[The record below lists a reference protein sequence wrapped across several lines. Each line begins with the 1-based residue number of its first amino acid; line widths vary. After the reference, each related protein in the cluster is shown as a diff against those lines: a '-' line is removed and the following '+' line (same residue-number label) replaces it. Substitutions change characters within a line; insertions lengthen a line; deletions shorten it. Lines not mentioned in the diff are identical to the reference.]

1 MSPVVAPRI
10 KYSPMQLQ
18 PLSIDRLCIH
28 QVTLMQ
34 CDFRQ
39 SMETLARHGVTKTA
53 IWRDKLDEIGV
64 DEGARILRDLGIEVM
79 SLCAGGLL
87 SASEPTDRQKAIDE
101 NRRWID
107 QASAINA
114 ASMVT
119 ITGGLEDGV
128 RDQRAARDL
137 ACQGIAEL
145 VPHAR
150 ASGVKLALEPL
161 HPMVCGFRSVI
172 STVREAGEML
182 RELDAPDVAGLAIDS
197 YALWWDHNL
206 EADLAEAAADILNF
220 HVSDW
225 LPQTRDVRLDRGMP
239 GDGQI
244 DNRKIREWI
253 EQGGFDGPIEVE
265 IFSDLDWWKRDPD
278 EVISTIVP
286 TRENCSLNRRLI
298 NDAVRRPEILVR
310 HSRLSAR

>member
-10 KYSPMQLQ
+10 EFSVMHLK
-18 PLSIDRLCIH
+18 PLSIERLCIH

-34 CDFRQ
+34 CDFLQ

-53 IWRDKLDEIGV
+53 IWRDKLDEVGV
-64 DEGARILRDLGIEVM
+64 DEGARILRDLGIEVI

-87 SASEPTDRQKAIDE
+87 SASDPTDRRKAIDD

-107 QASAINA
+107 QAAAVNA

-119 ITGGLEDGV
+119 ITGGLEDGS
-128 RDQRAARDL
+128 RDLRSARDL

-150 ASGVKLALEPL
+150 AAGVKLALEPL

-182 RELDAPDVAGLAIDS
+182 RELDAPDVTGLAIDS

-225 LPQTRDVRLDRGMP
+225 LPQTRDIRLDRGMP

-244 DNRKIREWI
+244 DNRKIRKWI
-253 EQGGFDGPIEVE
+253 EQVGFDGPIEVE

-278 EVISTIVP
+278 EVVSTIVERAK
-286 TRENCSLNRRLI
+286 TVL
-298 NDAVRRPEILVR
+298 
-310 HSRLSAR
+310 